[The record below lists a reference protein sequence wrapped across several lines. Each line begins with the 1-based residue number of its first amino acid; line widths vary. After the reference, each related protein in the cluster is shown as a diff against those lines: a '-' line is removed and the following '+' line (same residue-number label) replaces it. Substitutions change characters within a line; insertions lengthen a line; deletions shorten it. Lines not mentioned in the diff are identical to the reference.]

1 MKNYNRPYNYP
12 VRNWFAHK
20 LLYCFVVGALLFG
33 QVANAEPVTVTLSG
47 TGKTNP
53 NEPYYYFVQALTLAL
68 EKTRAS
74 DGNFKIAFLD
84 HKGGIER
91 DRTML
96 AAGTGIDL
104 MWGSVTQ
111 ARAKEVRIINID
123 LLKGLNNYRVLLINK
138 KSQPQFDKVK
148 TLADLKEFKAGSGTY
163 WTDGRVLD
171 YNGFSV
177 VYGANYNG
185 LFKMLSMS
193 RYDFLSRGLHE
204 IGNDLVSYGDL
215 GLIQEKNLLLKYE
228 HPIRYCFFVN
238 KRNEKLAERIERG
251 LVAAQADGSFDELFL
266 QMPMFKYG
274 HEILQD
280 SHRRIIDVRSIPN
293 L

>member
-1 MKNYNRPYNYP
+1 MKNHNSSCHYP
-12 VRNWFAHK
+12 ARNWFAHGAA
-20 LLYCFVVGALLFG
+20 YCFFVGTLLFSLIAAA
-33 QVANAEPVTVTLSG
+33 QPLTVTLSG

-53 NEPYYYFVQALTLAL
+53 NEPYYYFIQVLTLAL

-74 DGNFKIAFLD
+74 EGDFKIAFLN

-96 AAGTGIDL
+96 AAGAGIDL

-111 ARAKEVRIINID
+111 ARAQDVRVIDMD
-123 LLKGLNNYRVLLINK
+123 LLKGLNNYRVLLTNK
-138 KSQPQFDKVK
+138 KSQPYFEKVK
-148 TLADLKEFKAGSGTY
+148 TLTDLKEFKAGSGTY
-163 WTDGRVLD
+163 WTDGRILD

-185 LFKMLSMS
+185 LFKMLRMN

-204 IGNDLVSYGDL
+204 IGNDLAAYGDL
-215 GLIQEKNLLLKYE
+215 GLIQEQNLLLKYE

-238 KRNEKLAERIERG
+238 KNNEKLAQRIERG
-251 LVAAQADGSFDELFL
+251 LIAAQADGSFDELFL
-266 QMPMFKYG
+266 QMSMFKYG
-274 HEILQD
+274 HDILQNSD
-280 SHRRIIDVRSIPN
+280 RRVLVIHSIPN

>member
-1 MKNYNRPYNYP
+1 MKNHNRSCHYP
-12 VRNWFAHK
+12 ASNWFTCGVA
-20 LLYCFVVGALLFG
+20 YCFFVGTLLFG
-33 QVANAEPVTVTLSG
+33 QIAVAQPLTITLSG

-53 NEPYYYFVQALTLAL
+53 NEPYYYFIQVLTLAL

-74 DGNFKIAFLD
+74 EGDFKIAFLN

-104 MWGSVTQ
+104 MWGSVTR
-111 ARAKEVRIINID
+111 ARAEEVRVIDID

-138 KSQPQFDKVK
+138 KSQPNFEKVK
-148 TLADLKEFKAGSGTY
+148 TLTDLKEFKAGSGTY
-163 WTDGRVLD
+163 WTDGRILD

-185 LFKMLSMS
+185 LFKMLSMN

-204 IGNDLVSYGDL
+204 IGNDLAVYGDL
-215 GLIQEKNLLLKYE
+215 RLMQEQNLLLKYE

-238 KRNEKLAERIERG
+238 RNNEKLADRIERG
-251 LVAAQADGSFDELFL
+251 LIAAQADGSFDELFL

-274 HEILQD
+274 HDILQNSD
-280 SHRRIIDVRSIPN
+280 RRVLVIRSIPN

>member
-1 MKNYNRPYNYP
+1 MIKPDRPHYHP
-12 VRNWFAHK
+12 VRTWFAHW
-20 LLYCFVVGALLFG
+20 CVMGALLLG
-33 QVANAEPVTVTLSG
+33 QAVAAEPLTVTLSG

-53 NEPYYYFVQALTLAL
+53 NEPYYYFVQMLTLAL

-74 DGNFKIAFLD
+74 DGDFKIDFLD

-96 AAGTGIDL
+96 ASGTGIDL
-104 MWGSVTQ
+104 MWGSVTR
-111 ARAKEVRIINID
+111 ARAEEVRIINID

-138 KSQPQFDKVK
+138 KSQPDFEKVT
-148 TLADLKEFKAGSGTY
+148 TLSDLKKFKAGSGTY
-163 WTDGRVLD
+163 WTDGRILD

-185 LFKMLSMS
+185 LFKMLSMN

-204 IGNDLVSYGDL
+204 IGNDLAAFGDL
-215 GLIQEKNLLLKYE
+215 GLMQEQSLLLKYDI
-228 HPIRYCFFVN
+228 PIRYCFFVN
-238 KRNEKLAERIERG
+238 KSNEKLAERVERG
-251 LVAAQADGSFDELFL
+251 LIAAQADRSFDKLFL
-266 QMPMFKYG
+266 QMAMFKYG
-274 HEILQD
+274 HDILQN
-280 SHRRIIDVRSIPN
+280 SNRRVLVIRSIPN